1 MPVAEEA
8 ENSVRGGG
16 PSPGRGCLRLAV
28 TLPPLLLALG
38 TVTGV
43 GMEKG
48 IPAPLALLA
57 ATALTGFPI
66 LRLAGPESGRIP
78 VSPLAA
84 WLWCTLLLLM
94 LPLYLPGERDSSTAT
109 GLRYLAHPLGP
120 DASGG
125 IANWGVAT
133 IGLLGDDPDPLGLN
147 PDAEGN
153 FCEAE
158 PLQICRSDAD
168 VEAATA
174 PDNAVS
180 DLPGG
185 ELGSLFIPY
194 QGDEN
199 SLQILVDIDGPV
211 LGDQYAMIFDTGAT
225 LTTLDRHTVEA
236 IGLEVS
242 PDAPRIHLQTA
253 NGEIVA
259 PLILV
264 DAIWLG
270 EAPVEWV
277 TVAVCDRCAPSEP
290 RGLLGLNVSQR
301 FRVSLDHDRERIELH
316 RRRGNRNRRLDIG
329 PWLKIRS
336 IATESWDGGVSL
348 ELNADNLSRR
358 KIESAVTTLDC
369 SGASFSIQLD
379 DIPAGGSART
389 EVELPRGTDCNE
401 QKLELS
407 RAYWYLDRF

>member
-153 FCEAE
+153 LPFRISPAVNWAASSS
-158 PLQICRSDAD
+158 PTRGMRTVCRSSWTS
-168 VEAATA
+168 TA
-174 PDNAVS
+174 PFS
-180 DLPGG
+180 
-185 ELGSLFIPY
+185 
-194 QGDEN
+194 
-199 SLQILVDIDGPV
+199 
-211 LGDQYAMIFDTGAT
+211 
-225 LTTLDRHTVEA
+225 
-236 IGLEVS
+236 
-242 PDAPRIHLQTA
+242 
-253 NGEIVA
+253 EIS
-259 PLILV
+259 
-264 DAIWLG
+264 
-270 EAPVEWV
+270 
-277 TVAVCDRCAPSEP
+277 TR
-290 RGLLGLNVSQR
+290 
-301 FRVSLDHDRERIELH
+301 
-316 RRRGNRNRRLDIG
+316 
-329 PWLKIRS
+329 
-336 IATESWDGGVSL
+336 
-348 ELNADNLSRR
+348 
-358 KIESAVTTLDC
+358 
-369 SGASFSIQLD
+369 
-379 DIPAGGSART
+379 
-389 EVELPRGTDCNE
+389 
-401 QKLELS
+401 
-407 RAYWYLDRF
+407 

>member
-1 MPVAEEA
+1 M
-8 ENSVRGGG
+8 
-16 PSPGRGCLRLAV
+16 
-28 TLPPLLLALG
+28 
-38 TVTGV
+38 
-43 GMEKG
+43 
-48 IPAPLALLA
+48 
-57 ATALTGFPI
+57 
-66 LRLAGPESGRIP
+66 
-78 VSPLAA
+78 
-84 WLWCTLLLLM
+84 
-94 LPLYLPGERDSSTAT
+94 
-109 GLRYLAHPLGP
+109 
-120 DASGG
+120 
-125 IANWGVAT
+125 
-133 IGLLGDDPDPLGLN
+133 
-147 PDAEGN
+147 
-153 FCEAE
+153 
-158 PLQICRSDAD
+158 
-168 VEAATA
+168 
-174 PDNAVS
+174 
-180 DLPGG
+180 
-185 ELGSLFIPY
+185 
-194 QGDEN
+194 
-199 SLQILVDIDGPV
+199 DIDGPV